1 MVEKQPLISIL
12 MTAFNRESLIGEA
25 IESVLASTYTNF
37 ELIIVDDCS
46 TDNTVLIAQSYSF
59 NDDRIK
65 IFVNEKNLGDYPN
78 RNKAASYAQGEY
90 LMYVDSD
97 DTIFTDTISYC
108 LQSMLRFD
116 SAGFGIYWAYD
127 QRDPFLR
134 NSEEA
139 IQKNFGNEPFLGM
152 GPGGTIL
159 KRSFFNEIGGYPT
172 KYGPANDMYFNLKA
186 VCCSA
191 VVLLP
196 RKFMN
201 YRIHENQ
208 ERNNQKGYILNN
220 YLYFEDALREL
231 PFKLDAA
238 LLKRMKSANKRRFLI
253 NIFQFLFIKGEFKIL
268 LKIIRKARFGFTDTL
283 DAFSIYTK

>member
-1 MVEKQPLISIL
+1 MVEKKPLISIL
-12 MTAFNRESLIGEA
+12 MTAFNRQSFIGEA

-46 TDNTVLIAQSYSF
+46 IDNTVFIAQSYSSR
-59 NDDRIK
+59 DDRIK

-97 DTIFTDTISYC
+97 DTIFSDTVSYC
-108 LQSMLRFD
+108 VQSMLRFD

-127 QRDPFLR
+127 QRAPFLR

-152 GPGGTIL
+152 GPGGTVL
-159 KRSFFNEIGGYPT
+159 KRNFFNAIGGYPT

-186 VCCSA
+186 VCYSA

-196 RKFMN
+196 WKFMN

-208 ERNNQKGYILNN
+208 ERNNTDAYILHN
-220 YLYFEDALREL
+220 YLYLREALDQL
-231 PFKLDAA
+231 PFELDSRQKKN
-238 LLKRMKSANKRRFLI
+238 LQYKNNRRFLVNVIREFLMRGRFNLAIQTI
-253 NIFQFLFIKGEFKIL
+253 NKANFGIVEMITAIFN
-268 LKIIRKARFGFTDTL
+268 
-283 DAFSIYTK
+283 